1 MQYRSKENK
10 PFFMKIQLTII
21 SILLCLNHVLAH
33 QHHDNPDHS
42 RIWNLNNQEIDGWFL
57 YNKYDSIFITN
68 HENSIIGFSIHQL
81 STNDKIYVE
90 KRIAEINEL
99 NESIS
104 VHHTGN
110 KKINHFAIA
119 ALALLIISATWYAS
133 RSMNKSKTI
142 QLLLPLFFGASFIIV
157 GFTDPNII
165 KNAFLP
171 FAPNV
176 NTFWDD
182 TYFYVE
188 SKGIPATH
196 EMMVG
201 ISNHGWQQQ
210 VPIPQCYIG
219 ANAWSIP
226 LNPVMSS
233 NPIPVDDVHFT
244 RGAIAIAVNG
254 VPIFNPHTNTGV
266 DALTDGQLDLYGGHC
281 GRGDD
286 YHYHIAPLHL
296 YNSNFSHLPIAYAF
310 DGFAVYGNLE
320 PDGSVMAT
328 LDNNHGHFY
337 NGEYHYHGTSAS
349 PYMIAQFAGVVTEDA
364 THQLIPQAQAHP
376 VRTENWTPLNGA
388 LITACLPNNSGNG
401 YQLNYSL
408 NNTAGYAVNYA
419 WNGTTY
425 TFDYITPNSNN
436 TIEYIGFEQ
445 CQIPTAIQQADYP
458 SPSTLFPNPFIDHVQ
473 LTNPTK
479 GQYFQLFNATGQL
492 LFSTF
497 DLYDQNF
504 SQLSSGTY
512 FLNVLPDHQTYRLIK
527 N

>member
-1 MQYRSKENK
+1 MSDQLIKRLILSFLFLSVMLPQTFAHGHHEMGIGQRQWHLTHGSITGTFLYHRGDSVFIENK
-10 PFFMKIQLTII
+10 DHEIVGFPMQSFCTEEQLILQNKLKAIDQLNHEIDIHHQKKHPQFSTPII
-21 SILLCLNHVLAH
+21 SKV
-33 QHHDNPDHS
+33 
-42 RIWNLNNQEIDGWFL
+42 W
-57 YNKYDSIFITN
+57 
-68 HENSIIGFSIHQL
+68 
-81 STNDKIYVE
+81 
-90 KRIAEINEL
+90 
-99 NESIS
+99 
-104 VHHTGN
+104 
-110 KKINHFAIA
+110 
-119 ALALLIISATWYAS
+119 LLIIIINCCFFYLWFKHRKRIRLLIATA
-133 RSMNKSKTI
+133 TLGFGCI
-142 QLLLPLFFGASFIIV
+142 LL

-165 KNAFLP
+165 RNAFLP

-286 YHYHIAPLHL
+286 YHYHTAPLHL

-364 THQLIPQAQAHP
+364 TNQLIPQAQAHP

-401 YQLNYSL
+401 YQLNYTL

-497 DLYDQNF
+497 DLHDQNF
-504 SQLSSGTY
+504 SQLSPGTY
-512 FLNVLPDHQTYRLIK
+512 FLNILPDHQTYRLIK